1 MNTQRA
7 VPPGCRT
14 DRCAGSVT
22 WIRSIHVFV
31 PRGHLECGLD
41 HHRGT
46 APHAPPDYT
55 PTVTG
60 CAAKYGMTSRAKRS
74 ILRVACCPISRGI
87 TEYAVVSVAAT
98 RMFNWYHDVP
108 RCITPVAVAVA
119 VQV

>member
-1 MNTQRA
+1 MNTQHGG
-7 VPPGCRT
+7 PSWCRT
-14 DRCAGSVT
+14 ARCAGSVT

-60 CAAKYGMTSRAKRS
+60 CAAKRGMTSRAKRS
-74 ILRVACCPISRGI
+74 ILRVEGCPGSGGS

-98 RMFNWYHDVP
+98 G
-108 RCITPVAVAVA
+108 RCTC
-119 VQV
+119 